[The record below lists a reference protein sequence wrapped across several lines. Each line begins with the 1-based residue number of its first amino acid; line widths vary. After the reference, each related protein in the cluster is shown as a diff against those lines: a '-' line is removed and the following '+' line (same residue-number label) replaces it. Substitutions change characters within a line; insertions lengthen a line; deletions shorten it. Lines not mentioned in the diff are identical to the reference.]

1 MVRNWTVSIPGN
13 FGVRGF
19 QMVLAL
25 VILAVSSV
33 VIWRQ
38 PRNAVGWILITGGGM
53 LSALQ
58 GLIIEYAAHVLLAGA
73 DHLLGGA
80 VAAWITNWIW
90 VPLVGMLMIYMP
102 LLFPDGKPLTPR
114 WRAVV
119 WLGAFGIVLASLA
132 FAVLP
137 GQLTNM
143 TFMDNPYGFE
153 ALTDFGNIVELG
165 SMLPFLVSAIAGVIS
180 LILRYRRAS
189 IEVRQQIK
197 WFAAAATFATLA
209 MLFNVVVF
217 NTLFND
223 TRVPELFL
231 IASLTG
237 LPVAIS
243 IAILRY
249 RLYDIDIIIN
259 RTLVYGLL
267 SAALALLYFGIVAV
281 LQTLFVGLTG
291 QESPL
296 AVVVSTLLIAALFN
310 PLRRRLQDFIDRR
323 FYRKKYDAQRTLEA
337 FGERMRDEVDVD
349 QLQGVLLS
357 AVEDA
362 FQPEQV
368 RLWLHQTGD

>member
-1 MVRNWTVSIPGN
+1 
-13 FGVRGF
+13 
-19 QMVLAL
+19 
-25 VILAVSSV
+25 
-33 VIWRQ
+33 
-38 PRNAVGWILITGGGM
+38 
-53 LSALQ
+53 
-58 GLIIEYAAHVLLAGA
+58 
-73 DHLLGGA
+73 
-80 VAAWITNWIW
+80 
-90 VPLVGMLMIYMP
+90 
-102 LLFPDGKPLTPR
+102 
-114 WRAVV
+114 
-119 WLGAFGIVLASLA
+119 
-132 FAVLP
+132 
-137 GQLTNM
+137 
-143 TFMDNPYGFE
+143 
-153 ALTDFGNIVELG
+153 
-165 SMLPFLVSAIAGVIS
+165 
-180 LILRYRRAS
+180 
-189 IEVRQQIK
+189 
-197 WFAAAATFATLA
+197 
-209 MLFNVVVF
+209 
-217 NTLFND
+217 
-223 TRVPELFL
+223 VPELFL